1 MRRCCIYN
9 ISGKDD
15 FLWLAKGSG
24 IAAKQKYIIQPIG
37 FTGYMGEGFVM
48 AKSAPKYERIK
59 NYLIQGIASRSFTD
73 MVPSENQLAEK
84 FGVSRMT
91 ARRALVDL
99 EHDGSV
105 KRIPGKGTFI
115 RKAKHYTRGFF
126 RVRPFKKWAQDL
138 KVNLTT
144 RVLTS
149 QIIDPP
155 PEIAQTLRYD
165 GEVIHLRIMNYFDD
179 LAVRFA
185 VRYLKADQ
193 CAGILWEDLESHSVQ
208 DLLTNKYQLPLT
220 RITQSMTAISLPA
233 AKARLFGEA
242 AGYPAFYFQRLAY
255 SYEAPLTYVEYY
267 MRGEMA
273 FEDNFSPELDHS
285 DFTTTSVD

>member
-1 MRRCCIYN
+1 MTKN
-9 ISGKDD
+9 
-15 FLWLAKGSG
+15 
-24 IAAKQKYIIQPIG
+24 
-37 FTGYMGEGFVM
+37 
-48 AKSAPKYERIK
+48 APKYERIK

-73 MVPSENQLAEK
+73 LVPSENQLAEK

-105 KRIPGKGTFI
+105 ERIPGKGTFI

-126 RVRPFKKWAQDL
+126 RVRPFKKWAEDL
-138 KVNLTT
+138 NVTLST

-149 QIIDPP
+149 QITDPP

-185 VRYLKADQ
+185 VRYLRADQ
-193 CAGILWEDLESHSVQ
+193 CAGILWEDLENHSVQ

-220 RITQSMTAISLPA
+220 RISQSMTAIGLSA
-233 AKARLFGEA
+233 ATARLFGETE
-242 AGYPAFYFQRLAY
+242 GYPAFYVQRLAY
-255 SYEAPLTYVEYY
+255 SYESPLTYVEYY

-273 FEDNFSPELDHS
+273 FEDNFTPELDHL
-285 DFTTTSVD
+285 DPTAAGID